1 MDELENS
8 IYGSMRKHRCS
19 EVELLPYFLNPMLV
33 LWEQMYIK
41 RAYKIYF
48 TLMSEGLGVIQVVV

>member
-8 IYGSMRKHRCS
+8 IYGSVRKHKCS
-19 EVELLPYFLNPMLV
+19 EVKLLLYFLNPMLV

-41 RAYKIYF
+41 RAYKTYF
-48 TLMSEGLGVIQVVV
+48 TLISDGVIQVVV